1 MTMAIPAFSTLD
13 KRQQITVLIAV
24 PAAIVLLLG
33 YFSWRA
39 LTKLGPDP
47 AVPTFIHR
55 PAGIWGQI
63 IEVQDQ
69 ITAKEAIIARE
80 ASIKARLAALESEI
94 KIADE
99 RLPKEA
105 EKPEIRQL
113 IEKLARDVPT
123 SIGSVQFKGVKIIEG
138 AAAKGQDYQPVS
150 YQTEV
155 AGDLNG
161 IIKYIDSI
169 EKNTR
174 FMAVRNVTI
183 KPAGVTLDTPNQRVV
198 AGLHQVNLDIVTY
211 VYTGS
216 QKKKAK

>member
-1 MTMAIPAFSTLD
+1 MAIPAFSQLD
-13 KRQQITVLIAV
+13 KRQRMMVLVGVPVAV
-24 PAAIVLLLG
+24 VLALG

-39 LTKLGPDP
+39 LNRLGPDP
-47 AVPTFIHR
+47 ALPTFLHR
-55 PAGIWGQI
+55 PGGTWTDINGLKEQI
-63 IEVQDQ
+63 AVKD
-69 ITAKEAIIARE
+69 AIIARE
-80 ASIKARLAALESEI
+80 PRIRAQLAALQDEI
-94 KIADE
+94 KIADD

-113 IEKLARDVPT
+113 IEKLARDVPAT
-123 SIGSVQFKGVKIIEG
+123 VGLVQFKGVKIIEG
-138 AAAKGQDYQPVS
+138 AAVKGQDYQPVT

-155 AGDLNG
+155 NGDLNG

-174 FMAVRNVTI
+174 FMAVRSLTI
-183 KPAGVTLDTPNQRVV
+183 KPVGVTLDVENAKVV
-198 AGLHQVNLDIVTY
+198 AGLHVVNLDIVTY